1 MWPNPQFSADSV
13 TLTEKI
19 LNGKLNFL
27 CSDSK
32 LVKHVKNICFQTT
45 LKKALSKT
53 FYAFLWCLKKFYESF
68 TIFLLQIF
76 RAKAKKRKKAWWVFL
91 FLRTHFKPMH
101 HFYSS
106 WKYSLQTL
114 NVEYTWS
121 VCRVRKPEF
130 IRRFQG
136 VLCYMQFERDTS
148 KSISFLSLWQVY
160 TYLHCLSKD
169 SVEIKVLKS
178 SFKNSTEVVG
188 AIESY
193 YNPPA

>member
-76 RAKAKKRKKAWWVFL
+76 RGKAKKRKKAWWVFL

-106 WKYSLQTL
+106 WKCSLQTL
-114 NVEYTWS
+114 QC

-130 IRRFQG
+130 IRCFQG
-136 VLCYMQFERDTS
+136 VSCYMQFEIDTS
-148 KSISFLSLWQVY
+148 KSISFFV
-160 TYLHCLSKD
+160 
-169 SVEIKVLKS
+169 SVASIYIFAL
-178 SFKNSTEVVG
+178 
-188 AIESY
+188 
-193 YNPPA
+193 PQQR

>member
-1 MWPNPQFSADSV
+1 MMPQKNFMKASQYFFCKFLEARQRSV
-13 TLTEKI
+13 K
-19 LNGKLNFL
+19 KLDESF
-27 CSDSK
+27 
-32 LVKHVKNICFQTT
+32 F
-45 LKKALSKT
+45 
-53 FYAFLWCLKKFYESF
+53 FYEP
-68 TIFLLQIF
+68 I
-76 RAKAKKRKKAWWVFL
+76 
-91 FLRTHFKPMH
+91 
-101 HFYSS
+101 SS
-106 WKYSLQTL
+106 QCHISIALENIPYKHS

-121 VCRVRKPEF
+121 VCRVRKLEF

-136 VLCYMQFERDTS
+136 VLCYMQFEIDTS
-148 KSISFLSLWQVY
+148 KSIFFLSLWQVY